1 MFFITLFVLTY
12 CRAAMNNHVDVVK
25 YLGSISKTLVNQTT
39 EYSMQTALVLAAERG
54 HIEVVEELLNLEA
67 DFGITD
73 VSGRT
78 VLHYAVDSP
87 NILRTL
93 LKVT

>member
-1 MFFITLFVLTY
+1 
-12 CRAAMNNHVDVVK
+12 MNNHVDVVK
-25 YLGSISKTLVNQTT
+25 YLGSVAETLVNQTT
-39 EYSMQTALVLAAERG
+39 EYSMQTALVLAIERG

-67 DFGITD
+67 DFGIAD
-73 VSGRT
+73 VSDRT
-78 VLHYAVDSP
+78 VLHYAVDYP